1 MDAMQGTDG
10 MSMHLPGSFAGHMVP
25 GSLFLLW
32 VVFWIWE
39 LIRYRGMDGPPA
51 VERFLIVKLGKV
63 VFPLVGVQLE
73 LVRMDGLFSTASWN
87 NLSHATMY
95 TAFALAGIVDLAETR
110 GRVPPAATHVALG
123 LACWAAGF
131 LFLPHLNHGAMP
143 TAMHLLIVF
152 VFWALGIAVA
162 LEGLGVP
169 RAVMLWFRTGLLLLL
184 ATWFVH
190 VSFSLY
196 VVGVPTDGTG
206 AERSFVSFVWHVLT
220 ISAALFGLRALT
232 PRGRGNQ

>member
-1 MDAMQGTDG
+1 MDSMQGADG

-95 TAFALAGIVDLAETR
+95 TAFALAGVVDLAETR
-110 GRVPPAATHVALG
+110 GRVPP
-123 LACWAAGF
+123 
-131 LFLPHLNHGAMP
+131 
-143 TAMHLLIVF
+143 
-152 VFWALGIAVA
+152 
-162 LEGLGVP
+162 
-169 RAVMLWFRTGLLLLL
+169 
-184 ATWFVH
+184 
-190 VSFSLY
+190 
-196 VVGVPTDGTG
+196 DGTG